1 MVSKNMV
8 IQDTSSTFRIKKFI
22 LILAAILIGLFLIFF
37 AVATL
42 INQSGTNTA
51 GISSKS
57 SGINSLGL
65 PNFSGSQSLSLDSRS
80 SGESGSSAVSGT
92 TDRKVIKNGS
102 LDLLVKSAE
111 KSAKDI
117 QSVAEKLGGFV
128 ADSDIYNVAQDAKS
142 GRITVRVPANKFNI
156 AFDEIKKF
164 AIKVE
169 RENSSAQ
176 DVTEQ
181 YIDLE
186 SRLKNLRAQEAQYL
200 EIMKKAETVED
211 ILNVS
216 SRLSEVRG
224 QIEQI
229 EGQLKYLASQV
240 DMTSITASLTEEGD
254 VEVFGINWRPL
265 YVAKQALRNTVS
277 GLADYIDS
285 MIKFIFQLPLILLW
299 LATIGLI
306 VLVGWKIL
314 WWIWRKFNNSQTS
327 IN

>member
-1 MVSKNMV
+1 METQNK
-8 IQDTSSTFRIKKFI
+8 SSFSNVKKIGF
-22 LILAAILIGLFLIFF
+22 ILAAVLVGLSLIFF
-37 AVATL
+37 AIITL
-42 INQSGTNTA
+42 TGRGGIETA
-51 GISSKS
+51 GITSKS

-65 PNFSGSQSLSLDSRS
+65 PNFSGSQSLSLDSRFS
-80 SGESGSSAVSGT
+80 EESGSGVVSGT
-92 TDRKVIKNGS
+92 ADRKVIKNGS

-117 QSVAEKLGGFV
+117 QGVAERLGGFV
-128 ADSDIYNVAQDAKS
+128 AEADVYNVAQDAKS
-142 GRITVRVPANKFNI
+142 GRITVRVPADKFNV

-186 SRLKNLRAQEAQYL
+186 SRLKNLGVQEAQYL

-229 EGQLKYLASQV
+229 QGQLKYLASQV

-277 GLADYIDS
+277 GLADYVDS
-285 MIKFIFQLPLILLW
+285 MIKFVFQLPIILLW

-306 VLVGWKIL
+306 ALLGWKIVR
-314 WWIWRKFNNSQTS
+314 WAWRKFNNSQTS